1 MNQNIQTLLYP
12 IQIFRTFIANT
23 DPENEE
29 RKVPD
34 LMIGKDEF
42 QKRVGKL
49 KKWMEKKYVDASLFF
64 PGSNM
69 LYLSGTKN
77 AGLLV
82 VPIDGDP
89 FLLAR
94 YAFGDALAEEES
106 PFELKVVKPYYGI
119 EKKQVKSVNL
129 LKEAK
134 NVLVSHKI
142 RVKRLGVEKS
152 RVATLKEVR
161 KVFRVKRRSVP
172 FLDAGSFVENLRMVK
187 SSSEIDLIKKSAEI
201 SAKALEYVVD
211 DLKPGVMEKTI
222 ANKLEFLMRD
232 LGASDL
238 AFPSIVAFGEN
249 TFNAHHVP
257 TERKLKEGD
266 LVLFDWGAKFS
277 GYCSDT
283 TRTFVY
289 GKPSS
294 KIVER
299 FEAVSAAQNEGLNAV
314 KAGVPYE
321 YPDVASRKVLEKYGL
336 VGEFVHSLGHGLG
349 LDVHEMP
356 RLLVGAKGKLKE
368 GMVVTV
374 EPGVYIKGWGGI
386 RIEDTVVV
394 REDRAEVLTTGIPK
408 GMDFLKR

>member
-1 MNQNIQTLLYP
+1 M
-12 IQIFRTFIANT
+12 
-23 DPENEE
+23 
-29 RKVPD
+29 PD
-34 LMIGKDEF
+34 LRIGKEEF
-42 QKRVGKL
+42 LKRVGKL
-49 KKWMEKKYVDASLFF
+49 KKWMEKKDIDASLFL

-106 PFELKVVKPYYGI
+106 PFELKVVKPYYGTK
-119 EKKQVKSVNL
+119 KKQTKSVNL
-129 LKEAK
+129 LKEAR
-134 NVLVSHKI
+134 NVLASHKI
-142 RVKRLGVEKS
+142 KVKRLGVEKS
-152 RVATLKEVR
+152 RVASLKEVR

-172 FLDAGSFVENLRMVK
+172 LLDAGSFVENLRMIK
-187 SSSEIDLIKKSAEI
+187 SSLEIELIRKSAEI

-238 AFPSIVAFGEN
+238 AFSSIVAFGEN

-257 TERKLKEGD
+257 TEKKLKEGD
-266 LVLFDWGAKFS
+266 LVLFDWGAKFF

-283 TRTFVY
+283 TRTFVF
-289 GKPSS
+289 GKPNSG
-294 KIVER
+294 IVER
-299 FEAVSAAQNEGLNAV
+299 FKAVAEAQNEGLNSV
-314 KAGVPYE
+314 KAGVPLE
-321 YPDVASRKVLEKYGL
+321 DPDITSRKVLEKYGL

-368 GMVVTV
+368 DMVVTV

-386 RIEDTVVV
+386 RIEDTIVV
-394 REDRAEVLTTGIPK
+394 RKEGAEVLTTGIPK
-408 GMDFLKR
+408 ELDFLKR